1 MRETRVCRPMDPSRQ
16 TAVVG
21 MNARKGHGGN
31 LPIDVQQTAQMLPFC
46 NTAMGRRCPDS
57 GAVPTVEADQV
68 VRSGEALDRP
78 MADRRMRRSG
88 PIRPR
93 AS

>member
-1 MRETRVCRPMDPSRQ
+1 MREARVCRPMDPARQ
-16 TAVVG
+16 TAVEG

-46 NTAMGRRCPDS
+46 NTAIGRRCPES
-57 GAVPTVEADQV
+57 VAIPTVEADQV
-68 VRSGEALDRP
+68 MRSGEAFDRP
-78 MADRRMRRSG
+78 MADRQAGRSG
-88 PIRPR
+88 PIRPT